1 MNQIPHT
8 DLIVGYQTHP
18 GETGKNNEDR
28 ALLMAFQGTAGEKG
42 PITLAVVADGI
53 GGHQAGE
60 VASQIAVNTFT
71 SLFTKTDSRSYLDLF
86 AQGFAT
92 IAQAIVSHT
101 TSNPD
106 AAGMGTTC
114 AAAVIANR
122 RLYTAYIG
130 DSRIYLIRN
139 NTLQQITVDHTW
151 VQEAIEHGVLT
162 REQARKHPN
171 RHVVRRHLGAQ
182 ADATPDFR
190 LQLSDAETPEAATR
204 NQGLPL
210 SPGDIV
216 LLSSDG
222 MTDLVE
228 DSEILAAFQNQTP
241 QAAVDALTT
250 LARQRGGFDN
260 ITMIALQMP
269 EAANA
274 GSGAVRPFLAGAA
287 GRRSVSGRTVLLLA
301 AVAGLGLVAVLV
313 MAIVGYFY
321 FLNPFNKPPTPTVTA
336 TSAPAATITPV
347 PPSATLRAAT
357 LIADTPTILPPT
369 ATLTVAP
376 TRPSATPTATP
387 NPTLITPTSTG
398 TRRP

>member
-1 MNQIPHT
+1 MNRIPRT

-28 ALLMAFQGTAGEKG
+28 ALLIAFQGTAGEKS
-42 PITLAVVADGI
+42 PVTLAVVADGI

-71 SLFTKTDSRSYLDLF
+71 NLFTKTDSRSYLDLF

-101 TSNPD
+101 AGNPD

-114 AAAVIANR
+114 VAAVIANR

-171 RHVVRRHLGAQ
+171 RHVVRRHLGAE

-190 LQLSDAETPEAATR
+190 LQLGDAETPEAAAR

-228 DSEILAAFQNQTP
+228 DSEILAAFENQTP
-241 QAAVDALTT
+241 QGAVDALTT

-269 EAANA
+269 EASSA
-274 GSGAVRPFLAGAA
+274 GSGAA
-287 GRRSVSGRTVLLLA
+287 GRRSVSRRTALLLA
-301 AVAGLGLVAVLV
+301 AVGALVVLVAALAI
-313 MAIVGYFY
+313 AIVGYFY
-321 FLNPFNKPPTPTVTA
+321 FLNPFNKPPTPTATA

-347 PPSATLRAAT
+347 PLSATLRAAT

-369 ATLTVAP
+369 ATLTGAP
-376 TRPSATPTATP
+376 TRPSATPTATL
-387 NPTLITPTSTG
+387 NPTPFTPTPTG
-398 TRRP
+398 TGGP

>member
-1 MNQIPHT
+1 MNRIPRT

-28 ALLMAFQGTAGEKG
+28 ALLMAFQGTAGEKS
-42 PITLAVVADGI
+42 PVTLAVVADGI

-101 TSNPD
+101 THNPD

-114 AAAVIANR
+114 AAVVIANR

-190 LQLSDAETPEAATR
+190 LQLSDAETPEAAAR
-204 NQGLPL
+204 NQGMPL
-210 SPGDIV
+210 APGDIV

-228 DSEILAAFQNQTP
+228 HSEILAAFENQTP

-260 ITMIALQMP
+260 ITMVALQMP
-269 EAANA
+269 EASNA
-274 GSGAVRPFLAGAA
+274 GSGAA
-287 GRRSVSGRTVLLLA
+287 GRRSVSGRTALLLA
-301 AVAGLGLVAVLV
+301 AVAALGVLVAVLA

-321 FLNPFNKPPTPTVTA
+321 FFNPFNKPPTPTATA
-336 TSAPAATITPV
+336 IGTPAATITPV
-347 PPSATLRAAT
+347 PPSATLIAAT

-376 TRPSATPTATP
+376 TRPSATLTATLA
-387 NPTLITPTSTG
+387 PTLFTPTPTG
-398 TRRP
+398 TRGP

>member
-1 MNQIPHT
+1 PPMNRIPRT

-28 ALLMAFQGTAGEKG
+28 ALLMAFQGAAGEKS
-42 PITLAVVADGI
+42 PVTLAVVADGI

-92 IAQAIVSHT
+92 IAQGIVSHT
-101 TSNPD
+101 TKNPD

-114 AAAVIANR
+114 AAVVIANR

-204 NQGLPL
+204 NQGMPL

-228 DSEILAAFQNQTP
+228 DSEILAAFGNQTP

-269 EAANA
+269 ETANV
-274 GSGAVRPFLAGAA
+274 GSGAA
-287 GRRSVSGRTVLLLA
+287 GRRSASGRTVLLLA
-301 AVAGLGLVAVLV
+301 AVAALGVLVAVLA

-321 FLNPFNKPPTPTVTA
+321 FFNPFNKPLTPTATA

-376 TRPSATPTATP
+376 TRPSATPTAAL
-387 NPTLITPTSTG
+387 NPTLFTPTPTG
-398 TRRP
+398 TGGP